1 MGEQLLGGKGKT
13 QARPVTLAT
22 LAREIRLGL
31 SEGCGK
37 KCGKRKFC
45 DGIRKLTLGEVSGF
59 LCSHNDGSVPLQPAS
74 AEEASAW
81 AGLVH
86 LLPLPVWPRVLKAST
101 VFQSLG
107 MTRGGRNQNS
117 RWTLVQPL

>member
-1 MGEQLLGGKGKT
+1 MGEQLLSGKGKT
-13 QARPVTLAT
+13 QARPVT

-37 KCGKRKFC
+37 ECGKKKFC

-74 AEEASAW
+74 AGGSICVGRSRASAPSSC
-81 AGLVH
+81 V
-86 LLPLPVWPRVLKAST
+86 T
-101 VFQSLG
+101 
-107 MTRGGRNQNS
+107 
-117 RWTLVQPL
+117 